1 MSRSKDQI
9 RLAGDAAPEGDGVG
23 EDAAARLVGVHDRL
37 PQPGRGRRRA
47 HQVPRR
53 ALLRRR
59 LHRERPPRL
68 AVVHQHQV
76 RQRPALFTSLT

>member
-47 HQVPRR
+47 HQVQGRP
-53 ALLRRR
+53 LLRRR

-68 AVVHQHQV
+68 PLVHQHQE
-76 RQRPALFTSLT
+76 RLIK